1 MKLDEYLIK
10 ISVIERFGDE
20 NPEIKS
26 ITFNSGEAGKNV
38 LFVAVKGT
46 KHDGHDFISSAI
58 DAGSPVIVCESVPK
72 GYFPDTVFLKVK
84 NSSETLG
91 LLANIHY
98 GNPSE
103 KLELVGV
110 TGTNGKTTIATLLY
124 RLAKEMGYK
133 SGLCSTI
140 ANYIDN
146 EKSET
151 THTTPDILT
160 LNSLM
165 HKMVEKGCQYCFMEV
180 SSHSVVQKR
189 ISGLKFR
196 GGIFTN
202 LTHDH
207 LDYHGTFDEYLKAKK
222 GFFDSLGKDAFA
234 LVNVDDRNGE
244 VMVQNSK
251 ARKYTYSIR
260 EMADFKTK
268 IVECSPE
275 GMQLDIKRHEVWTPF
290 IGKFNASNL
299 TAVYAAAELL
309 GWEHE
314 EVLKNI
320 SKLTPVDGR
329 FETIRSKNGVVA
341 IVDYAHTP
349 DALKNVIEAINSI
362 RQSSGKFIAVVGAG
376 GDRDPLKRPV
386 MAKEAVNG
394 SDLVILTSD
403 NPRSENPDDIIKQML
418 EGVNK
423 SESHK
428 VLSISNRKE
437 AIRTACLM
445 ANKGDI
451 ILVAGK
457 GHETYQ
463 EINGIK
469 HHFDDRE
476 VIREIFEN

>member
-1 MKLDEYLIK
+1 MKLEDYISK
-10 ISVIERFGDE
+10 ISVFERFGDE

-26 ITFNSGEAGKNV
+26 ITFNSQKAGENV
-38 LFVAVKGT
+38 MFVAIKGT
-46 KHDGHDFISSAI
+46 KTDGHNFIQSAI
-58 DAGSPVIVCESVPK
+58 EAGSPVIVCELVPS
-72 GYFPDTVFLKVK
+72 GDFPNTVFVKLKDTA
-84 NSSETLG
+84 ETLG
-91 LLANIHY
+91 HLASIHY
-98 GNPSE
+98 GNPSQQ
-103 KLELVGV
+103 LELVGV

-140 ANYIDN
+140 CNYIDD
-146 EKSET
+146 ERYET
-151 THTTPDILT
+151 PNTTPDVLT

-165 HKMVEKGCQYCFMEV
+165 RQMVDNGCQYCFMEV
-180 SSHSVVQKR
+180 SSHAVVQKR
-189 ISGLKFR
+189 ISGLKFK

-207 LDYHGTFDEYLKAKK
+207 LDYHGTFDAYLKAKK
-222 GFFDSLGKDAFA
+222 EFFDSLGKDAFA
-234 LVNVDDRNGE
+234 VVNLDDRNGD

-251 ARKYTYSIR
+251 ALKYTYSLR

-268 IVECSPE
+268 IIECSPE
-275 GMQLDIKRHEVWTPF
+275 GMQLEIKKREIWTPF

-299 TAVYAAAELL
+299 TAVYAVAELL
-309 GWEHE
+309 GWNEDDIFIN
-314 EVLKNI
+314 L
-320 SKLTPVDGR
+320 SKMTPVAGR
-329 FETIRSKNGVVA
+329 FETIRSKNGIVA

-349 DALKNVIEAINSI
+349 DALKNVMETINNV
-362 RQSSGKFIAVVGAG
+362 RNSSGKFIVVIGAG

-386 MAKEAVNG
+386 MGKEAVNG

-403 NPRSENPDDIIKQML
+403 NPRSENPDEIIKQMY
-418 EGVNK
+418 EGINQNDK
-423 SESHK
+423 QK
-428 VLSISNRKE
+428 VLSISNRRE
-437 AIRTACLM
+437 AIRTACMM

-463 EINGIK
+463 EINGIR

-476 VIREIFEN
+476 VIREIFFN